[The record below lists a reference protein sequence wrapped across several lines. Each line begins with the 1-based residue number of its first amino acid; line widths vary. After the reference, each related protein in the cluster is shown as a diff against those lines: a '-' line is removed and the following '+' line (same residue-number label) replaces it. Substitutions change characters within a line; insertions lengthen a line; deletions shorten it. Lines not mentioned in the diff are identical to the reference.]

1 MDITNEE
8 SVKKGLKEVSKAVSS
23 LRAVVNVS
31 GVMFMGSLIEEGE
44 GRLNQIMQVNL
55 MGIERVNRLFFPL
68 VEKEKGR
75 FINFSS
81 EYGTYQVVPFNAFYI
96 TNNHAV
102 ESYSDGLRRELKYN
116 GIPVIT
122 IRPGAV
128 KIEMENSTSS
138 IFIAI
143 NDKSTHYKVVLK

>member
-55 MGIERVNRLFFPL
+55 MGMERVNRLFFPL

-81 EYGTYQVVPFNAFYI
+81 EYGTYQVVP
-96 TNNHAV
+96 
-102 ESYSDGLRRELKYN
+102 
-116 GIPVIT
+116 
-122 IRPGAV
+122 
-128 KIEMENSTSS
+128 
-138 IFIAI
+138 
-143 NDKSTHYKVVLK
+143 

>member
-1 MDITNEE
+1 MT
-8 SVKKGLKEVSKAVSS
+8 
-23 LRAVVNVS
+23 
-31 GVMFMGSLIEEGE
+31 
-44 GRLNQIMQVNL
+44 
-55 MGIERVNRLFFPL
+55 
-68 VEKEKGR
+68 
-75 FINFSS
+75 
-81 EYGTYQVVPFNAFYI
+81 VP
-96 TNNHAV
+96 
-102 ESYSDGLRRELKYN
+102 YSDGLRRELKYN

>member
-81 EYGTYQVVPFNAFYI
+81 EYGTYQVVP
-96 TNNHAV
+96 
-102 ESYSDGLRRELKYN
+102 
-116 GIPVIT
+116 
-122 IRPGAV
+122 
-128 KIEMENSTSS
+128 
-138 IFIAI
+138 
-143 NDKSTHYKVVLK
+143 